1 MAEDEVGTPPDFSQN
16 GIGPQEL
23 PRVIK
28 GTGTRL
34 INPSRPPGR
43 IPQE

>member
-1 MAEDEVGTPPDFSQN
+1 MAEDELDTPPDYSQN

-23 PRVIK
+23 PRVIT

-34 INPSRPPGR
+34 LTPSRPPGR
-43 IPQE
+43 IKAE

>member
-1 MAEDEVGTPPDFSQN
+1 MAEDELGTPPDYTKN

-23 PRVIK
+23 PRVIQ

-43 IPQE
+43 IKET